1 MGADHMTHRPTA
13 VGLACLAAISLAGSA
28 AFAQQNKPTPAFKE
42 EIANIPGKSLAAVLV
57 EYAPGGK
64 TPSHHHAKSA
74 FISAYVISGAVRSQV
89 DDGPVKTFK
98 AGEHFTENP
107 GAHHVVS
114 ENASDTE
121 PAKVL
126 AIFVVDSSE
135 TPLTMMDK

>member
-1 MGADHMTHRPTA
+1 MTYRSA
-13 VGLACLAAISLAGSA
+13 IAGLACLAAFSLAGSA
-28 AFAQQNKPTPAFKE
+28 AFAQQSKVTPAFKE
-42 EIANIPGKSLAAVLV
+42 EIANIPGKSLTAVLV

-74 FISAYVISGAVRSQV
+74 FITAYVISGAVRNQV
-89 DDGPVKTFK
+89 DDGPVKIFK
-98 AGEHFTENP
+98 AGEHFTEKP

-121 PAKVL
+121 PAKIL

-135 TPLTMMDK
+135 TALTAMDK

>member
-1 MGADHMTHRPTA
+1 MTHRPTA

>member
-1 MGADHMTHRPTA
+1 MTHWKDMLVPFVMIA
-13 VGLACLAAISLAGSA
+13 SAIAFGAKAAPPQFDHAIS
-28 AFAQQNKPTPAFKE
+28 
-42 EIANIPGKSLAAVLV
+42 NIPGKSLVAVEV
-57 EYAPGGK
+57 TMAPGQRGM
-64 TPSHHHAKSA
+64 PHHHAKSA

>member
-1 MGADHMTHRPTA
+1 MTHRPTA

-42 EIANIPGKSLAAVLV
+42 EIANIPGKSLTAVLV